1 MARPLNRQIVEENLP
16 PDVRDLV
23 RSVSANVDRAVDKL
37 FDEFKKSMIARAES
51 FTPDRYSEELRGQ
64 LEFRV
69 KELDREF
76 ADVAGAAGMLR
87 EAATALVAKAE
98 KSGASAE
105 DLRASIGRLQ
115 EASRTLD
122 AELNAFRGKV
132 NAFGE
137 KAGHAIAAAALKAI
151 TGGIG

>member
-23 RSVSANVDRAVDKL
+23 RSVTANVDRAVDNL
-37 FDEFKKSMIARAES
+37 IEEFKKNMVARAEA
-51 FTPDRYSEELRGQ
+51 FTPDRYPEELRGQ

-69 KELDREF
+69 RELDREF
-76 ADVAGAAGMLR
+76 ADVAGAAGKLR

-98 KSGASAE
+98 QAGASAE
-105 DLRASIGRLQ
+105 ELRAIIGRLQ
-115 EASRTLD
+115 EASQGLD
-122 AELNAFRGKV
+122 AELNEFRGKV
-132 NAFGE
+132 NSFGE
-137 KAGHAIAAAALKAI
+137 KAGHSIAAAALKAI